1 MKCMIS
7 VPSWLRV
14 GIHWWWKESGEPDWE
29 NAHLIKSV
37 PVAASHTAPGSWG
50 FSGASTHIS
59 SKNCRRKRWIIAFKL
74 PVVLLGS
81 FAMLP
86 EWCSGREVRMWHLFE
101 CGDRDVPGDGGWTEL
116 CRCLGGVHLL
126 TLLSS
131 LPHLWPSCAHI
142 HVHFVPLVSLPSWP
156 DPGGWRGEL
165 RVLCWEFSWAAA
177 KKS

>member
-59 SKNCRRKRWIIAFKL
+59 SKNCRRKRWIIACKL
-74 PVVLLGS
+74 PAALLGS
-81 FAMLP
+81 GNLCRVTWVMFWERGQDVAPVWMWGP
-86 EWCSGREVRMWHLFE
+86 WCPR
-101 CGDRDVPGDGGWTEL
+101 GWTEL
-116 CRCLGGVHLL
+116 WGCAHLL